1 MTFNIPGLEMGKI
14 ASRMRDNIGGGD
26 WEIKSTKTS
35 ITICSIDTG
44 WPRVIFTEDTEHE
57 TGCGLMMSYKYPR
70 QKPVDV
76 EVTPLTFGLMNNDGE
91 YGPSYLA
98 EYLAPRAVNLI
109 LNLYRQKR

>member
-44 WPRVIFTEDTEHE
+44 WPKVIFTGDTEHE

-91 YGPSYLA
+91 YDPSYLA
-98 EYLAPRAVNLI
+98 EYLAPRAFNLI